1 MVDHKVE
8 NRPPHLTGISTR
20 SRGYGD
26 HCPLTETTMLTFA
39 TPDLFTMSGTFTD
52 MKRFTR
58 EGVLAE
64 ALTYF
69 QNDDLAATTWV
80 NKYALRDDKGYLIEK
95 SPADMH
101 RRMAREFARIESN
114 YACLPPY
121 RKALLSTYGRERKA
135 LDEARI
141 FDLFDGFRDVVPQ
154 GSVMASLGD
163 PYRLA
168 SLSNCVVI
176 PSPLDS
182 YGGIFRVDQQ
192 LAQLFKRRCGVGFDL
207 STLRPEGAQVSNAA
221 RTSTGAVSFME
232 RFSNTTREVAQ
243 KGRRGALMLTMDI
256 AHPDVE
262 KFITIKQDLA
272 KVTGANIS
280 VRVSDEFL
288 QAVDADADFTL
299 RWPVDAKTPVI
310 TRQVKARELWNTL
323 ITCAH
328 RTAEPGVIFWDR
340 QHRYSTSSLYPG
352 FRNEST
358 NPCSEIAMQG
368 GDSCRLIAI
377 NLFSFVTDAF
387 TPAARF
393 DQERFAQVSYEAQR
407 LMDDLVDLE
416 LEAVD
421 RILAKVND
429 DPEPDPIK
437 RVERETWELLRDTG
451 RKGRRTGLGFTGLAD
466 ALAALNLKYDS
477 DAALIATE
485 DIMRTKCRA
494 EFDSSIDMAIERGA
508 FDAFDP
514 AVERMS
520 EFTAMLK
527 EELPDVHARMMTHG
541 RRNISLSTVAPT
553 GTLSLL
559 TRTSS
564 GIEPVYMLGYTRR
577 RKVMPGDKK
586 ARVSFTDELGDQ
598 WEEFTVH
605 HPRVL
610 DWMQATGK
618 KDTTES
624 PYANAT
630 ANDIDWHKRVRL
642 QAVVQKYTTH
652 SISSTINLPST
663 ATVEEVGGIYLEAWK
678 EGLKGI
684 TVYRDGSR
692 SGVLVAN
699 ADEKGKGGE
708 GGSGGEQTA
717 HVSRPE
723 RLEADV
729 LRFHNETEPWIAVV
743 GLLDGKPYEIFTGKA
758 NGGFELPKWVT
769 KGWVVKRKDH
779 KRGKNI
785 YDLEYADSD
794 EYRITVQ
801 GLSRTFNPEF
811 WNYAILISGML
822 RQGTPVPHVVDVV
835 ANLSLYDATLNTWKN
850 GVVRALTRYIPDG
863 TRATGRKCPEC
874 GDADGLYYEEGCLK
888 CKSCGASKC
897 G

>member
-1 MVDHKVE
+1 M
-8 NRPPHLTGISTR
+8 NTLMISRPRTQNTVR
-20 SRGYGD
+20 YD
-26 HCPLTETTMLTFA
+26 QTE
-39 TPDLFTMSGTFTD
+39 
-52 MKRFTR
+52 
-58 EGVLAE
+58 VLEE
-64 ALTYF
+64 ALRYF
-69 QNDDLAATTWV
+69 NGDDLAATTWV
-80 NKYALRDDKGYLIEK
+80 NKYALRDAGGNLVEKG
-95 SPADMH
+95 PAEMH
-101 RRMAREFARIESN
+101 QRMAREFARIEAG
-114 YACLPPY
+114 YAPVSAASL
-121 RKALLSTYGRERKA
+121 AQMSAYGRERT
-135 LDEARI
+135 LLTEERI
-141 FDLFDGFRDVVPQ
+141 FKLFDGFRDLVPQ

-168 SLSNCVVI
+168 SLSNCVVV
-176 PSPLDS
+176 PSPRDS
-182 YGGIFRVDQQ
+182 YGGILRNDEQ

-207 STLRPEGAQVSNAA
+207 STLRPEGAEVSNAA

-262 KFITIKQDLA
+262 QFITIKQDLA
-272 KVTGANIS
+272 KVTGANVS

-288 QAVDADADFTL
+288 QAVDADADFYM
-299 RWPVDAKTPVI
+299 RWPIDAKEPIVE
-310 TRQVKARELWNTL
+310 RRVKARELWNTL

-340 QHRYSTSSLYPG
+340 QHHYSTSSVYPH

-368 GDSCRLIAI
+368 GDSCRLMAI

-387 TPAARF
+387 TPNARF
-393 DQERFAQVSYEAQR
+393 DHERFAQVAYEAQR

-416 LEAVD
+416 LEAVE
-421 RILAKVND
+421 RILDKVTA
-429 DPEPDPIK
+429 DPEADAVK
-437 RVERETWELLRDTG
+437 RLEYETWELLRDTG

-466 ALAALNLKYDS
+466 ALAALGLKYDS

-485 DIMRTKCRA
+485 EIMRTKCRS
-494 EFDSSIDMAIERGA
+494 EFESSIDMAIERGA
-508 FDAFDP
+508 FTGFDP
-514 AVERMS
+514 AIESTS
-520 EFTAMLK
+520 EFTAMLAL
-527 EELPDVHARMMTHG
+527 ELPEVYERMMEHG

-577 RKVMPGDKK
+577 RKVVTGDPK
-586 ARVSFTDELGDQ
+586 AKVSFTDELGDQ

-605 HPRVL
+605 HPRLL
-610 DWMQATGK
+610 DWMRASGK
-618 KDTTES
+618 QDTTLS
-624 PYANAT
+624 PYAGAT
-630 ANDIDWHKRVRL
+630 ANDIDWYKRIRL

-652 SISSTINLPST
+652 SISSTINLPAT

-678 EGLKGI
+678 AGLKGI

-692 SGVLVAN
+692 HGVLVP
-699 ADEKGKGGE
+699 EKKGTPA
-708 GGSGGEQTA
+708 EQHQ

-743 GLLDGKPYEIFTGKA
+743 GMFDGRPYEIFTGRA
-758 NGGFELPKWVT
+758 NGGFELPRWVT
-769 KGWVVKRKDH
+769 KGWVVKRRDN

-785 YDLEYADSD
+785 YDLEYADTD
-794 EYRITVQ
+794 DFRVTVQ
-801 GLSRTFNPEF
+801 GLSRTFNKEF

-822 RQGTPVPHVVDVV
+822 REGVPLPQVVDVV
-835 ANLSLYDATLNTWKN
+835 ANLNLYDTTLNTWKN
-850 GVVRALTRYIPDG
+850 GVVRALQRYIPDG
-863 TRATGRKCPEC
+863 TSAAGRRCADC
-874 GDADGLYYEEGCLK
+874 GDADGVYYEEGCLK
-888 CKSCGASKC
+888 CRSCGSSKC